1 MFVCNRI
8 ARHLR
13 FGAVLLALGTT
24 AACDDPIDVD
34 DEPEV
39 TTIRVTA
46 TRPGGQTETISVT
59 ANSQSPATVNLPSG
73 TTITAAFLR
82 ADGSVETLVNANDFE
97 LRVAPVTS
105 GVTFT
110 RTGPFA
116 GTLNAS
122 TAGTKTVNLELFH
135 LEEGHPE
142 LTFPLT
148 FTT

>member
-1 MFVCNRI
+1 MLVLNRF

-13 FGAVLLALGTT
+13 FGAVLLSLGATT
-24 AACDDPIDVD
+24 ACDDPIDVD

-46 TRPGGQTETISVT
+46 VKPGGQTEMISVT
-59 ANSQSPATVNLPSG
+59 ANSQNPTTVNLPSG

-82 ADGSVETLVNANDFE
+82 ADGSVEPLVNATGFE
-97 LRVAPVTS
+97 LRVTPITS

-122 TAGTKTVNLELFH
+122 TAGSKTVNLELYH
-135 LEEGHPE
+135 LGEGHE
-142 LTFPLT
+142 EITFPLT